1 MFHFDLADADVDV
14 VSDLLWGLHV
24 AGIEEIRLDDDTV
37 RLRSSLG
44 LGEAETLRVLTSVL
58 PAWAPTISI
67 VDDAT
72 IDTWR
77 DYVDPIDISPILRI
91 LPAWKTA
98 GVTPLVSPN
107 TTPHS
112 RYEVII
118 DPGATFGMGDHPTTR
133 ACLMMLASRSVTGA
147 SVLDVGCG
155 SGILGVTALVM
166 GASRAHGVDV
176 HPASPAVSSSNAKL
190 NGVDEKW
197 SVTLE
202 PLTALSGRSDLVFA
216 NILPATLI
224 DLSSDLRR
232 LLAEN
237 GTLILAGLPSVASQ
251 RVLESMHPLLEI
263 DRIVIDDWVTV
274 ALQSTRAS
282 TSSE

>member
-24 AGIEEIRLDDDTV
+24 AGIEEVRLDDDTV

-44 LGEAETLRVLTSVL
+44 MDETETLRVLTSVL
-58 PAWAPTISI
+58 TAWTPTISI

-72 IDTWR
+72 LDTWR
-77 DYVDPIDISPILRI
+77 DHVDPIDIPPMLRI
-91 LPAWKTA
+91 LPAWKTI
-98 GVTPLVSPN
+98 GVTPNSSPN
-107 TTPHS
+107 TSARS

-133 ACLMMLASRSVTGA
+133 ACLMMLASRSVTGV

-155 SGILGVTALVM
+155 SGILGITALVM
-166 GASRAHGVDV
+166 GASRAQGVDV
-176 HPASPAVSSSNAKL
+176 HPASPAVSSNNAKL
-190 NGVDEKW
+190 NGVEEKW
-197 SVTLE
+197 GVTLE
-202 PLTALSGRSDLVFA
+202 PLRAKSGHFDLVFA

-224 DLSSDLRR
+224 GLSSDLRR

-237 GTLILAGLPSVASQ
+237 GTLILAGVPSVAAP

-263 DRIVIDDWVTV
+263 DRIVIDDWVTM